1 MLNETFFCDFQTP
14 CVYFDF
20 LRLVLKSTWP
30 HRLWLEKWNGNE
42 KICNGISFSCTI
54 SISKCKE
61 YIFHLPDIKCKVPIR
76 YTSKME
82 LNPIQLWSKK
92 YSGISPGKNLSQ
104 WALISLVVLARANLP
119 NRVPGKWTKF
129 RAITQ
134 CLFPPTLR
142 HICKKIK
149 SLWCPRIANLLK
161 INCFDPQCLK
171 ILPKCLIWIFAPKCI
186 LQFYNFW
193 RQN

>member
-1 MLNETFFCDFQTP
+1 MQRDFTIH
-14 CVYFDF
+14 
-20 LRLVLKSTWP
+20 VL
-30 HRLWLEKWNGNE
+30 
-42 KICNGISFSCTI
+42 
-54 SISKCKE
+54 SKCKE
-61 YIFHLPDIKCKVPIR
+61 YIILSFDLPDIKCKVPIR

-119 NRVPGKWTKF
+119 KRVPGKWTKF

-142 HICKKIK
+142 HICKKMKRPLMFSNRKSFENKLFGHTIEKYIK
-149 SLWCPRIANLLK
+149 NVSSPI
-161 INCFDPQCLK
+161 FYF
-171 ILPKCLIWIFAPKCI
+171 IL
-186 LQFYNFW
+186 FW
-193 RQN
+193 H